1 MAFVRRVLV
10 RCGRFCAA
18 FTWWFIGVWSALAIY
33 FTGPGPKLATGLLAA
48 AVLALFWFAR
58 KEPLRIW
65 RWFQTAWLDKRWTT
79 FALVAATAVAIYY
92 FGFVTPNTDVEWA
105 PEQARHPV
113 VEIDGDKVRVDGE
126 DVVAR
131 IADLPGTPIVLL
143 SVGESVYRVAA
154 SRGPSKGRYSL
165 AADGRRYEVEAL
177 DERTRAIRQL
187 SAATAGPSGPA
198 PLVAPMPGLIVRIN
212 VAQGDQVKAGQGL
225 VVMEAMKMENELR
238 AVAAGTVKA
247 IRVSPGT
254 AVERGATLVE
264 LE

>member
-1 MAFVRRVLV
+1 MKYVV
-10 RCGRFCAA
+10 
-18 FTWWFIGVWSALAIY
+18 
-33 FTGPGPKLATGLLAA
+33 
-48 AVLALFWFAR
+48 
-58 KEPLRIW
+58 
-65 RWFQTAWLDKRWTT
+65 D
-79 FALVAATAVAIYY
+79 VAGKT
-92 FGFVTPNTDVEWA
+92 VE
-105 PEQARHPV
+105 

-154 SRGPSKGRYSL
+154 SRGPSKVRYSL